1 MYKKLLYFFIL
12 SLSLSPKIAHLFAG
26 AALIA
31 WLFERDKNWRNL
43 LTPLALLPIGWWIWH
58 VVCNFLIHQTGQHG
72 VTDITLN
79 ISFLLF
85 PLAFF
90 TTTFSETDFIK
101 LIRGFI
107 NGIFLAAL
115 YCFVL
120 SVYAY
125 YNSGDINVLF
135 YESLVAPLD
144 FHPTYFGWYLSFAL
158 FINLFFIKQ
167 DWQKADTIQKTLA
180 VITQVFYFIFLLL
193 LGSRIAILAVFITAA
208 CWFLYEMQQKGKILL
223 ASISIIASGGVSLLL
238 ISQINFLKW
247 RFAAIFPFLV
257 PNSSVKI
264 LHIDPRTALFKTVLE
279 VIKANPILGIGIS
292 ASKTLIENTQTSAHI
307 ILNNTHNQFLQTQLT
322 TGIIGSFLLLS
333 FLFFIL
339 KKALKTPKSSLI
351 TFIIPIFC
359 LLFVLCSMT
368 EALLERE
375 RGILFF
381 VFFYCLLAAKNDA
394 ETNAKMT

>member
-43 LTPLALLPIGWWIWH
+43 LSPLALIPIGWWLWH
-58 VVCNFLIHQTGQHG
+58 VVCNFLIHQTGQQG

-90 TTTFSETDFIK
+90 TSTFSEADFIK

-120 SVYAY
+120 SIYAY
-125 YNSGDINVLF
+125 YNTGDINVLF
-135 YESLVAPLD
+135 YESLVKPLD

-167 DWQKADTIQKTLA
+167 DWQKADTIPKTLA
-180 VITQVFYFIFLLL
+180 IVTQIFYFSFLLL
-193 LGSRIAILAVFITAA
+193 LGSRIVILAFFITIAG
-208 CWFLYEMQQKGKILL
+208 WFLYEMQQKGKMLL
-223 ASISIIASGGVSLLL
+223 ASMTIIASSGLGLLL

-257 PNSSVKI
+257 PDSSVKI
-264 LHIDPRTALFKTVLE
+264 LHIDPRTVLFETVLQA
-279 VIKANPILGIGIS
+279 IKANPILGIGIS

-322 TGIIGSFLLLS
+322 TGIVGSFLLFS
-333 FLFFIL
+333 FLFFII
-339 KKALKTPKSSLI
+339 KKALKIPKNSLI
-351 TFIIPIFC
+351 AFIIPIFC
-359 LLFVLCSMT
+359 SLFALCGMT

-381 VFFYCLLAAKNDA
+381 VFFYCLLATKNDA
-394 ETNAKMT
+394 ETTVEMT